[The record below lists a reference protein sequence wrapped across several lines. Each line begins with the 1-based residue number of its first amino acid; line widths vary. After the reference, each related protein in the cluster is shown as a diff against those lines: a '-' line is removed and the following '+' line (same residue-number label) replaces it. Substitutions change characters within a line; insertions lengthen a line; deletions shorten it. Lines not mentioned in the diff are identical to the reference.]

1 MDATEL
7 AALRLPLVALARQ
20 AAATIM
26 EIYGGSFA
34 VRTKSDR
41 TPLTEADERSETVI
55 AAGLAAL
62 TPGVAIVGEELQG
75 RGELDWPQ
83 PAPKCFW
90 LVDPLDG
97 TREFVER
104 SGQFAVSIGLVVA
117 GRPAIGVVMTPVPGI
132 VWSGGPAVGAFRQV
146 GTGDEHPVRAR
157 PKPAKGL
164 VLVTSKSHSSG
175 AEVAYASAHRIAEHR
190 KVGSAAKMGLIAE
203 GSADL
208 YPRLGPTSEWDTCGG
223 EAIVTAAGGRVETL
237 DGKPLVYGK
246 PGFRNPDFVARGA
259 W

>member
-1 MDATEL
+1 MNATEL
-7 AALRLPLVALARQ
+7 AALRGPLVALARR
-20 AAATIM
+20 AAETIM
-26 EIYGGSFA
+26 EIYAGAFA

-41 TPLTEADERSETVI
+41 TPLTEADERSEAVI
-55 AAGLAAL
+55 AAGLAGL
-62 TPGVAIVGEELQG
+62 TPGVAVVGEEMQG
-75 RGELDWPQ
+75 RGEVDWPQ
-83 PAPKCFW
+83 PAPDRFW

-104 SGQFAVSIGLVVA
+104 SGQFAINIGLVVA
-117 GRPAIGVVMTPVPGI
+117 GRPALGVVMAPVPGI
-132 VWSGGPAVGAFRQV
+132 VWSGGPLLGAFRQV
-146 GTGDEHPVRAR
+146 GTGEEHPVRAR
-157 PKPAKGL
+157 AKPAKGL
-164 VLVTSKSHSSG
+164 VLVTSKSNSSG
-175 AEVAYASAHRIAEHR
+175 AEGAYASAHRIAEHR

-223 EAIVTAAGGRVETL
+223 EAIVTAAGGHVEKL
-237 DGKPLVYGK
+237 DGTPLVYGK